1 MVNKK
6 LQHFQKLA
14 QKHVYKFTNYTKNQK
29 VFTLFL
35 LIFAFVLVCFPLVK
49 IKGLTDNES
58 TKTIWFLGTTYFKS
72 MVIVFSSMLFLLGW
86 NMNTRFKGFIVNF
99 LGFRESEPM
108 LNFAFLWIIAS
119 AFMGITDTLG
129 MLNDITER
137 ISLAWWGKFM
147 LILLL
152 IGLILSF
159 IEVWKGANKNSQKTK
174 ILNIVDEDAPKKVEN
189 KRAVQHLFEDED
201 LEG

>member
-1 MVNKK
+1 MANRK

-14 QKHVYKFTNYTKNQK
+14 QKHVHKFTNYTKNQK

-35 LIFAFVLVCFPLVK
+35 LVFAFVLVCFPLVK

-58 TKTIWFLGTTYFKS
+58 TKTIWFLGTAYFKS
-72 MVIVFSSMLFLLGW
+72 MIIVFSSMLFLLGW
-86 NMNTRFKGFIVNF
+86 NMNMRFKGFIVNF

-137 ISLAWWGKFM
+137 ISLAW
-147 LILLL
+147 
-152 IGLILSF
+152 
-159 IEVWKGANKNSQKTK
+159 
-174 ILNIVDEDAPKKVEN
+174 
-189 KRAVQHLFEDED
+189 
-201 LEG
+201 